1 MKNHLQQASVE
12 VSLMR
17 TIWGKKCK
25 LFVGAI
31 CALLVL
37 FFAPKARGQAAY
49 GTIIGTVQ
57 DPSGAAVPNATITV
71 TDIGKGASRSTA
83 TNESG
88 YYTVSNLVPG
98 DYKVTV

>member
-83 TNESG
+83 TVG
-88 YYTVSNLVPG
+88 GARPP
-98 DYKVTV
+98 